1 VVVVLIAAAVL
12 FILMRN
18 NKTDKDNTVPN
29 TTSYQQLGI
38 TVETGNAIMLA

>member
-1 VVVVLIAAAVL
+1 
-12 FILMRN
+12 MRN

-29 TTSYQQLGI
+29 TTSYQQLGV